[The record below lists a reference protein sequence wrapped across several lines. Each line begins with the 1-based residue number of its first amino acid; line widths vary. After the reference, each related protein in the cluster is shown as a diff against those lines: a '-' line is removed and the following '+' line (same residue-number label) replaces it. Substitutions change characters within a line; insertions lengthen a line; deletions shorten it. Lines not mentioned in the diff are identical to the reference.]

1 MQFTSNI
8 PRIIA
13 IPLLL
18 VIVVACVILSS
29 VFFAIL
35 LIPMAIA
42 GFRFWRRVKLAQR
55 ATRGNVI
62 DAEYTVID
70 KRQDEL

>member
-1 MQFTSNI
+1 MQFSLTI

-29 VFFAIL
+29 VFFVIL

-42 GFRFWRRVKLAQR
+42 GFIFWRRIKLAQR
-55 ATRGNVI
+55 TNNENVI
-62 DAEYTVID
+62 DVEYTVIE
-70 KRQDEL
+70 KRRDDR

>member
-29 VFFAIL
+29 VFFVIL

-42 GFRFWRRVKLAQR
+42 GFRFWRRVKLAQT

>member
-55 ATRGNVI
+55 STRGNII

-70 KRQDEL
+70 KRQDKL

>member
-13 IPLLL
+13 LPLLL
-18 VIVVACVILSS
+18 VIVFACVILSS

-42 GFRFWRRVKLAQR
+42 GFRFWRRIKLAPR
-55 ATRGNVI
+55 TNNENVI
-62 DAEYTVID
+62 DVEYTVID
-70 KRQDEL
+70 KKCDDR

>member
-13 IPLLL
+13 LPLLL
-18 VIVVACVILSS
+18 VIVFACVILSS

-42 GFRFWRRVKLAQR
+42 GFRFWRSIKLAPR
-55 ATRGNVI
+55 TNNENVI
-62 DAEYTVID
+62 DVEYTVID
-70 KRQDEL
+70 KKCDDR

>member
-1 MQFTSNI
+1 
-8 PRIIA
+8 
-13 IPLLL
+13 
-18 VIVVACVILSS
+18 
-29 VFFAIL
+29 
-35 LIPMAIA
+35 MAIA
-42 GFRFWRRVKLAQR
+42 GFRFWRRVKLAQT

>member
-13 IPLLL
+13 LPLLL
-18 VIVVACVILSS
+18 VIVFACVILSS

-42 GFRFWRRVKLAQR
+42 GFRFWRSVKLAQR
-55 ATRGNVI
+55 ANNLDII